1 MDSGLNKIIWELP
14 LRTVSEANKSEHWT
28 ISSRRHRQQQWFIR
42 ALYGV
47 EGSKIKLPCVCTM
60 IRLSSRFLD
69 YEENLPMAFK
79 FIKDEIGACLFP
91 EKIVKYKKKNGTTAT
106 NKGHCDSSPLITWK
120 YAQEK
125 SKRVGIRIE
134 FEMEKI

>member
-1 MDSGLNKIIWELP
+1 MNNVIWELP

-47 EGSKIKLPCVCTM
+47 EGSKITLPCVCTM
-60 IRLSSRFLD
+60 IRLSSRLLD
-69 YEENLPMAFK
+69 EEDNLRMAFK
-79 FIKDEIGACLFP
+79 WIKDEIGACLFP
-91 EKIVKYKKKNGTTAT
+91 DQVHSYKKKSGATAT

-120 YAQEK
+120 YGQEK

-134 FEMEKI
+134 FEMQDENL